1 MTTRLAACA
10 RTRAR
15 RTALP
20 VLLLLAASLALAC
33 GGGGGGGGNG
43 DEPPAPGGASGVRP
57 ASTPRSSASSQEVE
71 AWAEAM
77 CELQVAFERRAGTL
91 ADGVDPTTLDLAARK
106 ARYQRIGPRQVEL
119 YRDVERALSQID
131 SPPGAAF
138 FHRALLLQVRGL
150 AAALERQSEIVADA
164 ATSGEIDA
172 SNQEVERVRR
182 VSSAEV
188 RFAEQAMPGPLRTAL
203 AACGGAGGLG
213 VP

>member
-1 MTTRLAACA
+1 
-10 RTRAR
+10 
-15 RTALP
+15 
-20 VLLLLAASLALAC
+20 
-33 GGGGGGGGNG
+33 
-43 DEPPAPGGASGVRP
+43 
-57 ASTPRSSASSQEVE
+57 
-71 AWAEAM
+71 M
-77 CELQVAFERRAGTL
+77 CELQAAFERRAGTL

-131 SPPGAAF
+131 SPPGASF

-150 AAALERQSEIVADA
+150 AAALERQSQIVADA
-164 ATSGEIDA
+164 ATAGEIDA